1 MEETGRIRRGYFVAG
16 LGATQ
21 FAMPGA
27 LDLLR
32 SLRDAPDD
40 VEVVVLAATDPANPY
55 GATLKW
61 PAFAASAASAG
72 QAPRSPPAAAFP
84 APAFVS
90 DIGGLKPAPPAAVSK
105 AGRGGARARVLPG
118 AFRLRLAVAHATA

>member
-1 MEETGRIRRGYFVAG
+1 DTTVWAAAFTQQLLARHGVVTREAVAAENVPGGFGLIYPVLKGLEDTGRIRRGYFVAG

-32 SLRDAPDD
+32 SLRDAPDE
-40 VEVVVLAATDPANPY
+40 VEIAVLAATDPANPY

-61 PAFAASAASAG
+61 PAFAPDGASARQARGAS
-72 QAPRSPPAAAFP
+72 
-84 APAFVS
+84 
-90 DIGGLKPAPPAAVSK
+90 D
-105 AGRGGARARVLPG
+105 GAS
-118 AFRLRLAVAHATA
+118 